1 MHQSHRQAIASRA
14 SQPLYFDSP
23 MKAIARSLL
32 ESGSVCIRTEPPFR
46 LASGRLS
53 PVYVDCRRL
62 ISFPEIR
69 RLITAEFAKIVRE
82 KIGLAQVE
90 VIAGGETAGI
100 PYAAFLAAELDLPLI
115 YVRKQPK
122 GHGKNSQIEGVLS
135 PGQRVVL
142 VEDLITDGGS
152 KLSFKRGIEA
162 AEGLVEN
169 CLCVFE
175 YRSRRAG
182 LAAARQALAAQ
193 GLKLFSLCDWD
204 ELLELGRAQGLLAEG
219 DVGQVL
225 DFLSDPSDWS
235 RSHEPG

>member
-1 MHQSHRQAIASRA
+1 
-14 SQPLYFDSP
+14 